1 MNHGEAHRTAEILD
15 CVKYLADP
23 PGREVPGMAETELQ
37 ARVDAVRAFN
47 RFYTQKIGVLQEGL
61 LASPFSLTEAR
72 VLYELAQREQ
82 ATASGLCRD
91 LGLDAG
97 YLSRILRR
105 FEKEQLVARTPSP
118 EDGRQSFLALTAAG
132 QEAFGGLNRRS
143 RDEVAALLQTLGA
156 AGQARLVDAMGAI
169 ERLLGAVPASAPW
182 RLRAHRTGD
191 MGWVVSRHGAVYA
204 EEYGWDETFEALVAE
219 IAARFIR
226 RFDPAREHCWIAE
239 RDGERLGSVFLVKQS
254 PRIAKLRLL
263 LVEREARGLGIGAAL
278 VDQCIAFAREA
289 GYGKITLWTQSILL
303 PARRIYEKAGFRR
316 VREEPHHSFGQDLV
330 GEYWELK
337 V

>member
-1 MNHGEAHRTAEILD
+1 
-15 CVKYLADP
+15 
-23 PGREVPGMAETELQ
+23 MAESELQ
-37 ARVDAVRAFN
+37 ARVDAIRAFN

-72 VLYELAQREQ
+72 VLYELAQREN

-105 FEKEQLVARTPSP
+105 FDKEGLVAREPSAT
-118 EDGRQSFLALTAAG
+118 DGRQSHLSLTEAG
-132 QEAFGGLNRRS
+132 RAAFGGLNRRS
-143 RDEVAALLQTLGA
+143 REEVAALLQPLGPS
-156 AGQARLVDAMGAI
+156 GQARLVAAMGAI
-169 ERLLGAVPASAPW
+169 ERLLGAERDAAPW
-182 RLRAHRTGD
+182 ALRQHRPGD

-204 EEYGWDETFEALVAE
+204 EEFGWDDSFEALVAE
-219 IAARFIR
+219 ITARFIR
-226 RFDPAREHCWIAE
+226 RYEPAAERCWIAE

-278 VDQCIAFAREA
+278 VDECIAFARAA
-289 GYGKITLWTQSILL
+289 GYRKITLWTQSMLL
-303 PARRIYEKAGFRR
+303 PARRIYETAGFRR
-316 VREEPHHSFGQDLV
+316 VREEPHHSFGRDLV
-330 GEYWELK
+330 GEYWEMRL
-337 V
+337 

>member
-1 MNHGEAHRTAEILD
+1 
-15 CVKYLADP
+15 
-23 PGREVPGMAETELQ
+23 MAESELQ
-37 ARVDAVRAFN
+37 ARVDAIRAFN

-72 VLYELAQREQ
+72 VLYELAQHEQ

-105 FEKEQLVARTPSP
+105 FDKEGLVAREPSAT
-118 EDGRQSFLALTAAG
+118 DGRQSHLSLTEAG
-132 QEAFGGLNRRS
+132 RAAFGGLNRRS
-143 RDEVAALLQTLGA
+143 REEVAALLQPLGPSR
-156 AGQARLVDAMGAI
+156 QARLVAAMGAI
-169 ERLLGAVPASAPW
+169 ERLLGAERDAAPW
-182 RLRAHRTGD
+182 ALRQHRPGD

-204 EEYGWDETFEALVAE
+204 EEYGWDDSFEALVAE

-226 RFDPAREHCWIAE
+226 RFDPAHEHCWIAE
-239 RDGERLGSVFLVKQS
+239 RDGERLGSVFLVKHS
-254 PRIAKLRLL
+254 SRIAKLRLL

-278 VDQCIAFAREA
+278 VDQCIAFARA
-289 GYGKITLWTQSILL
+289 TGYGKITLWTQSILL

-316 VREEPHHSFGQDLV
+316 VREEPHSSFGQDLV

-337 V
+337 L

>member
-1 MNHGEAHRTAEILD
+1 
-15 CVKYLADP
+15 
-23 PGREVPGMAETELQ
+23 MAESELQ
-37 ARVDAVRAFN
+37 ARVDAIRAFN

-72 VLYELAQREQ
+72 VLYELAQREN

-105 FEKEQLVARTPSP
+105 FDKEGLVAREPSAT
-118 EDGRQSFLALTAAG
+118 DGRQSHLSLTEAG
-132 QEAFGGLNRRS
+132 RAAFGGLNRRS
-143 RDEVAALLQTLGA
+143 REEVAALLQRLGPS
-156 AGQARLVDAMGAI
+156 GQARLVAAMGAI
-169 ERLLGAVPASAPW
+169 ERLLGAERDAAPW
-182 RLRAHRTGD
+182 ALRQHRPGD

-204 EEYGWDETFEALVAE
+204 EEFGWDDSFEALVAE
-219 IAARFIR
+219 ITARFIR
-226 RFDPAREHCWIAE
+226 RYEPAAERCWIAE

-278 VDQCIAFAREA
+278 VDECIAFARAA
-289 GYGKITLWTQSILL
+289 GYRKITLWTQSMLL
-303 PARRIYEKAGFRR
+303 PARRIYETAGFRR
-316 VREEPHHSFGQDLV
+316 VREEPHHSFGRDLV
-330 GEYWELK
+330 GEYWEMRL
-337 V
+337 

>member
-1 MNHGEAHRTAEILD
+1 VNAPISHGHIA
-15 CVKYLADP
+15 
-23 PGREVPGMAETELQ
+23 
-37 ARVDAVRAFN
+37 AVRRFS
-47 RFYTQKIGVLQEGL
+47 RFYTGRIGVLREGL
-61 LASPFSLTEAR
+61 HDSPFSLTQSR
-72 VLYELAQREQ
+72 VLYELANRKAPT
-82 ATASGLCRD
+82 ATELARD
-91 LGLDAG
+91 LDLDAG

-105 FEKEQLVARTPSP
+105 FEKEELVARTPSP

-143 RDEVAALLQTLGA
+143 RDEVAALLQPMGA

-169 ERLLGAVPASAPW
+169 ERLLGAAPVAAAW
-182 RLRAHRTGD
+182 RLRAHRPGD

-219 IAARFIR
+219 IAACFIR

-239 RDGERLGSVFLVKQS
+239 REGERLGSVFLVKRS

-263 LVEREARGLGIGAAL
+263 LVERQARGLGIGAAL
-278 VDQCIAFAREA
+278 VDQCIAFARET

-303 PARRIYEKAGFRR
+303 PARHIYEKAGFRR

-330 GEYWELK
+330 GEYWELRL
-337 V
+337 

>member
-1 MNHGEAHRTAEILD
+1 
-15 CVKYLADP
+15 
-23 PGREVPGMAETELQ
+23 MAESELQ
-37 ARVDAVRAFN
+37 ARVDAIRAFN

-72 VLYELAQREQ
+72 VLYELAQREN

-105 FEKEQLVARTPSP
+105 FDKEGLVAREPSAT
-118 EDGRQSFLALTAAG
+118 DGRQSHLSLTEAG
-132 QEAFGGLNRRS
+132 RAAFGGLNRRS
-143 RDEVAALLQTLGA
+143 REEVAALLQPLGPSR
-156 AGQARLVDAMGAI
+156 QARLVAAMGAI
-169 ERLLGAVPASAPW
+169 ERLLGAERDAAPW
-182 RLRAHRTGD
+182 ALRQHRPGD

-204 EEYGWDETFEALVAE
+204 EEFGWDDSFEALVAE
-219 IAARFIR
+219 ITARFIR
-226 RFDPAREHCWIAE
+226 RYEPAAERCWIAE

-278 VDQCIAFAREA
+278 VDECIAFARAA
-289 GYGKITLWTQSILL
+289 GYRKITLWTQSMLL
-303 PARRIYEKAGFRR
+303 PARRIYETAGFRR
-316 VREEPHHSFGQDLV
+316 VREEPHHSFGRDLV
-330 GEYWELK
+330 GEYWEMRL
-337 V
+337 